1 MRGGVS
7 ISTKLLLLLQFLSV
21 VATASSLNETETP
34 TTRTD
39 SSNKTQVP
47 TTEGRNSVTLIPSN
61 NSSSNKILY
70 LLVLLPYPDLT
81 GGSQP
86 SWSGGPNVRPA
97 IEMAVEDINR
107 KPDVL
112 QGYTLDLIHGD
123 SGCNI
128 IDKASTSFVE
138 NVFYQRARGKEPVGI
153 IGPGCSAS
161 TLHIASLAGRD
172 DVALISAHGA
182 STPKLDNKMNYP
194 YVFGGF
200 TSLKVYAQAI
210 VGFLKK
216 REWTK
221 VGVLYDS
228 SRVFHK
234 TAFMEISDVL
244 SNDKNVKIEFASG
257 IYPHFLPIDQ
267 IKDKLIKV
275 TIVLAGPKVVRKIL
289 CLSYHQGL
297 TSPTHQFL
305 IIERH
310 LPELVT
316 EDIHF
321 VYNDRN
327 YNCSK
332 DTMAMIMRGNLLTEY
347 RVSPLD
353 EESLSTINET
363 SYNEFTDKYR
373 QRIRELKETK
383 SYKYQETIMKSIWG
397 TLWYDMVWAM
407 AMALN
412 NAQLYDGIDLQTY
425 GIGMKDVT
433 NKIYRQFQE
442 LDFNGTSGRIVFS
455 DNSTFVHRQVD
466 VYQVNGDGEQV
477 NVAVIDGSEVTDLT
491 DGNYTVSEYPTRTRC
506 IHTAATVMVL
516 FIVSVIL
523 IALLITH
530 TVMIK
535 FRHHPTVKGSSPRLQ
550 HLAYFGCYLL
560 IVATLS
566 LFIPKA
572 FKLGNETHLVFC
584 HIMNMCSS
592 CGYTLIIGTVCAK
605 TWRLYRIF
613 CHYQKPGK
621 LLADHWLL
629 AIILTLTLVDVV
641 GNIVWA
647 TTDHFEIETYMSFE
661 NTDKNDN
668 ATMVIVIETICTS
681 RHRIAW
687 TSVITCYNVCIL
699 IVAVCLAILT
709 RKVHLP
715 QFQTKTV
722 VILAYMLFLLFGLG
736 VPLKLILDNPYLWM
750 VMFLLTVLL
759 CLFLLFLPPMLPATL
774 SRRKYSSRVYS
785 QHLLARTSVI
795 TLFSHSAPV

>member
-7 ISTKLLLLLQFLSV
+7 VSTKLLLLLQFLSV
-21 VATASSLNETETP
+21 ATASSLNESETP
-34 TTRTD
+34 TTRTN
-39 SSNKTQVP
+39 SYNKTQVQQ
-47 TTEGRNSVTLIPSN
+47 TTEGRNSVTPSN
-61 NSSSNKILY
+61 KTLY

-81 GGSQP
+81 GGPQP
-86 SWSGGPNVRPA
+86 SWSGGPNVLPA

-107 KPDVL
+107 KTDVL

-128 IDKASTSFVE
+128 TDKASMSFVQ

-161 TLHIASLAGRD
+161 TLHIASPAGRD

-182 STPKLDNKMNYP
+182 STPELDDRTKYP

-200 TSLKVYAQAI
+200 TSLEVYAQAI
-210 VGFLKK
+210 AGFLKK

-234 TAFMEISDVL
+234 TAFMEIDKVL
-244 SNDKNVKIEFASG
+244 SNDTSVKIEFASG
-257 IYPHFLPIDQ
+257 IYSHFLPIDQ
-267 IKDKLIKV
+267 IKDKLVKV

-289 CLSYHQGL
+289 CLSHHQGL
-297 TSPTHQFL
+297 TFPTHQFL

-321 VYNDRN
+321 VYNGGN
-327 YNCSK
+327 YNCSN
-332 DTMAMIMRGNLLTEY
+332 DTMTMIMEDNLLTEY

-353 EESLSTINET
+353 KKSPSTINET
-363 SYNEFTDKYR
+363 SYENFTAEYGH
-373 QRIRELKETK
+373 RIRELRKTE
-383 SYKYQETIMKSIWG
+383 SYKYRETIMESIWG
-397 TLWYDMVWAM
+397 ALWYDMVWAM

-425 GIGMKDVT
+425 GIGMKNVT
-433 NKIYRQFQE
+433 SRIYQQFQE

-466 VYQVNGDGEQV
+466 VYQVNDDGKPV
-477 NVAVIDGSEVTDLT
+477 NVAVIDGSEVTDLN
-491 DGNYTVSEYPTRTRC
+491 DGNYTMSEYPTKIHC
-506 IHTAATVMVL
+506 IHVAATVMVL

-530 TVMIK
+530 AVMIK
-535 FRHHPTVKGSSPRLQ
+535 FRHNATVKGSSPRLQ

-560 IVATLS
+560 IAATLS

-572 FKLGNETHLVFC
+572 FKLDDKVHLVFC
-584 HIMNMCSS
+584 HIMNMCFS
-592 CGYTLIIGTVCAK
+592 CGYTLIVGTVCAK

-629 AIILTLTLVDVV
+629 VIILTLTLVDVV

-647 TTDHFEIETYMSFE
+647 TTDHFEIKRHKSFE
-661 NTDKNDN
+661 NTVKNDN
-668 ATMVIVIETICTS
+668 TTMVIVIETICTS

-687 TSVITCYNVCIL
+687 TSAITCYNVCIL

-736 VPLKLILDNPYLWM
+736 VPLKLILDNPYLWIG
-750 VMFLLTVLL
+750 MFLLTVLL
-759 CLFLLFLPPMLPATL
+759 CLFLLFLPPLLPATL
-774 SRRKYSSRVYS
+774 SKRKYSSRVHS
-785 QHLLARTSVI
+785 QNLLARTSVI
-795 TLFSHSAPV
+795 TLFSHPAPV

>member
-7 ISTKLLLLLQFLSV
+7 LSTKLLLLLQFLSI
-21 VATASSLNETETP
+21 ATVSSLNETEIVTN
-34 TTRTD
+34 RTN
-39 SSNKTQVP
+39 SFNKTQVQ
-47 TTEGRNSVTLIPSN
+47 TTEGRNSVSN
-61 NSSSNKILY
+61 SNKTLY

-81 GGSQP
+81 GGPQP

-128 IDKASTSFVE
+128 IDRASTSFVE

-161 TLHIASLAGRD
+161 TLHTAPLAGRD

-182 STPKLDNKMNYP
+182 STPDLDNREKYP

-210 VGFLKK
+210 AGFLQERK
-216 REWTK
+216 WNK

-234 TAFMEISDVL
+234 KAFAEIDTIL
-244 SNDKNVKIEFASG
+244 SNDANTKIGFASG
-257 IYPHFLPIDQ
+257 IYPHFLPVDQ
-267 IKDKLIKV
+267 IRDKLLKV

-297 TSPTHQFL
+297 TFPTHQFL

-310 LPELVT
+310 LPELIT

-321 VYNDRN
+321 EYNERN
-327 YNCSK
+327 YNCSN
-332 DTMAMIMRGNLLTEY
+332 DTMAMIMEGNLLTEY

-353 EESLSTINET
+353 EKSPSTINET
-363 SYNEFTDKYR
+363 SYEQFKAEYGSRIQQRQKMEDYQYR
-373 QRIRELKETK
+373 E
-383 SYKYQETIMKSIWG
+383 SIMESIWG
-397 TLWYDMVWAM
+397 AMWYDMVWAM

-412 NAQLYDGIDLQTY
+412 NAELHEGINLQTY
-425 GIGMKDVT
+425 GIGMKNVT
-433 NKIYRQFQE
+433 SKIYRQFQE
-442 LDFNGTSGRIVFS
+442 LDFNGISGRIVFS

-466 VYQVNGDGEQV
+466 VYQVNDDGKPV
-477 NVAVIDGSEVTDLT
+477 NVAVINGSEVTDLT
-491 DGNYTVSEYPTRTRC
+491 DGNYTMSEYPTKTHC

-516 FIVSVIL
+516 FIVSIIL

-530 TVMIK
+530 MVMIK
-535 FRHHPTVKGSSPRLQ
+535 WRHNATVKGSSPRLQ

-560 IVATLS
+560 IAATLS
-566 LFIPKA
+566 LFVPKA
-572 FKLGNETHLVFC
+572 FKLGDEAHLVFC
-584 HIMNMCSS
+584 HIMNMCFS

-641 GNIVWA
+641 GNIIWA
-647 TTDHFEIETYMSFE
+647 TTDHFKIETHMSFE
-661 NTDKNDN
+661 NIDNNNN
-668 ATMVIVIETICTS
+668 ATMVIVIETMCTS

-687 TSVITCYNVCIL
+687 TSAITCYNVGIL

-715 QFQTKTV
+715 QFQTKLV

-736 VPLKLILDNPYLWM
+736 VPLKLILDNPYLWIG
-750 VMFLLTVLL
+750 MFLLTVLL
-759 CLFLLFLPPMLPATL
+759 CLFLLFLPPLLPTL
-774 SRRKYSSRVYS
+774 SKRKYSSRVHA
-785 QHLLARTSVI
+785 QNLIAKTSVI
-795 TLFSHSAPV
+795 TLFSHPAHTG